1 MKNDL
6 STGLSRYYFR
16 LMSEMIHY
24 GEQIQPERECVD
36 RAPDL
41 APCAKISR
49 TLPGS
54 PTGSRPVSRRPDTN
68 AGGHI
73 APLVANKRVISVY
86 RPEPN
91 KLISDKSALFKSDTG

>member
-1 MKNDL
+1 
-6 STGLSRYYFR
+6 
-16 LMSEMIHY
+16 MIHY

-54 PTGSRPVSRRPDTN
+54 PTGSRPGSRRPDTN

-73 APLVANKRVISVY
+73 APLVANKRVIY
-86 RPEPN
+86 IYTEP
-91 KLISDKSALFKSDTG
+91 K